1 MANNDDLWGSSE
13 RYLRSGYAG
22 GTGRQFGMMARSP
35 AEALE
40 PDHAPEPPRGSRKRQ
55 QHPIFVFLNTFMT
68 LLLVGVIGLAGLFY
82 FVRTQ
87 FDKPGPLQHPTVIVI
102 PEGEGAITIA
112 NRLEREGIISDKRI
126 FMAGVLYFKARKK
139 LKAGEYAIPKQ
150 ASIRGVLDTLVE
162 GRAVLYSISIPEGL
176 TSEQIVER
184 LRASEDLVGEVSAIP
199 PEGSLLPDTYKVA
212 RGTTRDDLLKRMQT
226 EQKKFLDK
234 IWDQRARDLPFKTRE
249 EAIILAS
256 IVEKETARADERQRV
271 AAVFVNRLRKK
282 MRLESDPTIIYGI
295 AGGKGTLGRPI
306 YRSDI
311 EQVTP
316 YNTYRINGLPPTP
329 IANPGRAA
337 IEAVLKPSTTSELF
351 FVADGTGGHAF
362 AETYPEHLKN
372 VAKWRE
378 IERQRAAAAA
388 EAAKTQKTG
397 AAFEPVAA
405 AATAK
410 LEEASSVPGARPQ
423 PAPAPAVPGFA
434 VSPAAVASPKMAD
447 MPLPERRPAQ

>member
-1 MANNDDLWGSSE
+1 MSGKDDFWGSSD
-13 RYLRSGYAG
+13 RYLRSGYASG
-22 GTGRQFGMMARSP
+22 AGRQFGMMARSP

-55 QHPIFVFLNTFMT
+55 QHPVFVFLNTFMT
-68 LLLVGVIGLAGLFY
+68 LLLIGVIGLAGLFY

-112 NRLEREGIISDKRI
+112 NRLEREGVISDKRI

-150 ASIRGVLDTLVE
+150 ASIRDVLDTLIKGNVI
-162 GRAVLYSISIPEGL
+162 LNSISIPEGL

-184 LRASEDLVGEVSAIP
+184 LRADEGLVGEVSAIP
-199 PEGSLLPDTYKVA
+199 PEGSLLPDTYKFA
-212 RGTTRDDLLKRMQT
+212 RGTTRDDLLNRMQS

-234 IWDQRARDLPFKTRE
+234 VWDQRARDLPFKTRE
-249 EAIILAS
+249 EAITLAS
-256 IVEKETARADERQRV
+256 IVEKETGRADERQRV

-337 IEAVLKPSTTSELF
+337 IEAVLKPATTNELF

-362 AETYPEHLKN
+362 AETYPDHQKN

-378 IERQRAAAAA
+378 IERQRAAAA
-388 EAAKTQKTG
+388 EAAKAQKQG
-397 AAFEPVAA
+397 AASEPVAA
-405 AATAK
+405 AAVKVETPSPA
-410 LEEASSVPGARPQ
+410 PGARPQ
-423 PAPAPAVPGFA
+423 PAPAPAVPVFA
-434 VSPAAVASPKMAD
+434 PAPLAVASPKMAD